1 MIGHV
6 EGNTQK
12 TELQQYI
19 SYQFVELTVKY
30 NIILYIY
37 ILYITWQYVLQH
49 QVATENLQKSV
60 KGCHM
65 VH

>member
-1 MIGHV
+1 MLKGV
-6 EGNTQK
+6 LQQK
-12 TELQQYI
+12 IELQQYI

-30 NIILYIY
+30 NIYIY
-37 ILYITWQYVLQH
+37 ILYISWQYVLQH